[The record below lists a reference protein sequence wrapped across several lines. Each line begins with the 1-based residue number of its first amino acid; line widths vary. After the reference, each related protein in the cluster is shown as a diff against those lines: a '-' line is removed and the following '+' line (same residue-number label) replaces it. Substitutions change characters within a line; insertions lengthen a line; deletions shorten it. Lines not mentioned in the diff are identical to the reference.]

1 VRDTPSRQ
9 RAQGVIKRRECS
21 LLNSLSDFLGSG
33 LLGTTLLGV
42 KLLAHEF
49 TNCEGSLLSVD
60 HDTEAAHIVE
70 IGAFRLDV
78 QLTCSV
84 SLGPLFGNLVIFP
97 AFLNCSGSGSTVKGN
112 FDFGKLKSAEGV
124 QDAGEFVALNEDA
137 LVIAPV
143 NNHNGAAVIFTV
155 VNESES
161 AGLNKRS
168 KRLKKVEG

>member
-1 VRDTPSRQ
+1 MRDTPSRK

-42 KLLAHEF
+42 KLLANEF
-49 TNCEGSLLSVD
+49 TDSECSLLSVD
-60 HDTEAAHIVE
+60 HDAEAAHIVE
-70 IGAFRLDV
+70 IGAFRLGV

-84 SLGPLFGNLVIFP
+84 GLGPLFVNLVIFP
-97 AFLNCSGSGSTVKGN
+97 AFLDSSGSGATVKGN
-112 FDFGKLKSAEGV
+112 LDFGKLKSAEGV
-124 QDAGEFVALNEDA
+124 EATGEFVALNEDA

-143 NNHNGAAVIFTV
+143 NNHDGATVVFTE

-168 KRLKKVEG
+168 KRLKKIVG